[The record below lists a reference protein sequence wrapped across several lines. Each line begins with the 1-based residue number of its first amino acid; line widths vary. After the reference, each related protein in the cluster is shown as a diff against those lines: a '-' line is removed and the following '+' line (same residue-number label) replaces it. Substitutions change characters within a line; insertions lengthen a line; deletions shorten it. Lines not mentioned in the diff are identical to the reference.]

1 MAEEKTFMTSVGFQR
16 TKERLEYLKTTRRQE
31 VAQKIAEARSYG
43 DLSENSE
50 YDIARDEQ
58 ASVEAE
64 IFELENKL
72 KSVEIIDSKKISTS
86 KVGIGCKVSITNIKT
101 NQTLEYKIVGD
112 TDADPLNGLISN
124 VSPIG
129 AGLLNKK
136 VGDIALIKT
145 PAGVVQYKI
154 TKIKA

>member
-1 MAEEKTFMTSVGFQR
+1 MDEKNFMTQEGYEKTL
-16 TKERLEYLKTTRRQE
+16 ERLAYLKTEKRQE
-31 VAQKIAEARSYG
+31 VANKIAEARSYG

-50 YDIARDEQ
+50 YDIAREEQ
-58 ASVEAE
+58 ASVETE

-72 KSVEIIDSKKISTS
+72 KSVEIIDSKKINTA
-86 KVGIGCKVSITNIKT
+86 KVSIGCSVTIENMKT
-101 NQTLEYKIVGD
+101 KQTLNYRIVGD

-136 VGDIALIKT
+136 VDEIAMIKT
-145 PAGVVQYKI
+145 PAGLVQYKI
-154 TKIKA
+154 VKITG